1 MLVMVTAIAC
11 TMTACSFGDKEE
23 DTQIVVGTD
32 ESKDAEEE
40 KEEKEEKETV
50 EEDSAITADA
60 QTTRYI
66 SANRLISME
75 LPDATWSAKIDQDDM
90 WSFEAAGQ
98 GKILIIHG
106 DSEDMESMVM
116 PNTEDM
122 ANSIEAAADM
132 VAGTD
137 FLVNNYTAK
146 EKKGVNIYTYAVK
159 YYDTEKS
166 NGYAY
171 TVNRIFENG
180 EEYFSIIGSVKNK
193 SSFTAIKDA
202 IKTFQIGEDSSLS
215 AAAPMTI
222 AAASK
227 STEREE
233 EEKDAVKA
241 ESEEKENTVETIDKT
256 ETSDTTETVAE
267 STSSNGG
274 FTEEELNDTNKT
286 RTLYR
291 NSDGKALVVYT
302 DANGNWVDKE
312 GNTYR
317 FSAETGCDAYD
328 QNDVDYYYH
337 GEAANVYY
345 MPVE

>member
-1 MLVMVTAIAC
+1 MKNKRIWKMLVMVTAIAC
-11 TMTACSFGDKEE
+11 TMTACGFGDKEE
-23 DTQIVVGTD
+23 DSQIVVETE
-32 ESKDAEEE
+32 ESADA
-40 KEEKEEKETV
+40 KEETEEA
-50 EEDSAITADA
+50 EDDSTIAADA

-66 SANRLISME
+66 SANRMISIE
-75 LPDATWSAKIDQDDM
+75 LPDATWTAKIDQDDM
-90 WSFEAAGQ
+90 WSFEATGQ

-106 DSEDMESMVM
+106 DSEDIESMVM

-137 FLVNNYTAK
+137 FLVNNYTSK

-193 SSFTAIKDA
+193 NSFTAIKDA
-202 IKTFQIGEDSSLS
+202 IKTFQIGEDSSLN

-222 AAASK
+222 SLK
-227 STEREE
+227 SETTKSDNDEIDEINME
-233 EEKDAVKA
+233 
-241 ESEEKENTVETIDKT
+241 ESEGTGE
-256 ETSDTTETVAE
+256 STVAPE
-267 STSSNGG
+267 STSSKGD

-291 NSDGKALVVYT
+291 NSDGKALVIYA
-302 DANGNWVDKE
+302 DADGNWVDKD

-317 FSAETGCDAYD
+317 FSTEYECDVYD

-345 MPVE
+345 MPAE